1 MAEPLPPLREILRD
15 GFGLIGRLVR
25 AHPVAFSL
33 AVLGASAFALAI
45 VAAALVIGWVT
56 DNVIIPVLE
65 EGEPLGDLWVAAV
78 AAVLGVAVFKG
89 AAIILRRTAAT
100 WLQFRSQA
108 DLRFRLIAH
117 QLKLKLSWF
126 NRQATGDLLA
136 VSETDARQATF
147 ILAPLPFATGGT
159 LLLVV
164 SVVIIFVLDPIL
176 GAIALASLVTTISID
191 VYGMWRIFHRF
202 QAVQE
207 RRGVVSRIAHE
218 SFDGALTVKA
228 LGREE
233 YETERLRVAS
243 DGLRDSLITVEK
255 IWAFYRMFVESLPT
269 ATILVILVIGAIEID
284 AGSLTTG
291 ELVTIAYLLTLVNWP
306 IRIIAFVL
314 WDIAESLAGW
324 RRVEAVLD
332 VEEFVDYGTLVAV
345 SEASG
350 AMVAGNEVNFAYRP
364 EEVVL
369 GGVEWDIPAGRTVA
383 VVGPTGSGK
392 STLAMLL
399 ARLWDP
405 GTGKIHLDGRDLRQF
420 ARSELP
426 REVAF
431 VAQEAFLFDDDVTGN
446 ITMGSDISK
455 VDVETAVELA
465 GAEGFIHEL
474 PHGFS
479 TQIGERGTSLSGGE
493 RQRLALARALAR
505 KPRLLILDD
514 ATSAVDASVEGE
526 ILRGLRRAELPSTVL
541 IVAHRRSSIMLA
553 DEVVF
558 LDGGR
563 IIGHGSHAELLASV
577 PGYARLLEAYD
588 EDAERRAGERR
599 GEEVSA

>member
-33 AVLGASAFALAI
+33 AVLGASAFAVAI
-45 VAAALVIGWVT
+45 IAAALVIGWVT

-65 EGEPLGDLWVAAV
+65 EGEPLGDLWVTAV
-78 AAVLGVAVFKG
+78 AAVLAVAVFKG

-126 NRQATGDLLA
+126 NLQTTGDLLA

-176 GAIALASLVTTISID
+176 GAIALASLVTTIAID

-243 DGLRDSLITVEK
+243 DGLRDSLITVET

-269 ATILVILVIGAIEID
+269 ATILVILVVGAIEID
-284 AGSLTTG
+284 SGALTTG

-324 RRVEAVLD
+324 RRVEAVLE
-332 VEEFVDYGTLVAV
+332 VEEFVDYGTLVAA

-350 AMVAGNEVNFAYRP
+350 AAVAGNEVNFAYRP
-364 EEVVL
+364 EEGVL
-369 GGVEWDIPAGRTVA
+369 EGVEWEIQAGRTIA

-405 GTGKIHLDGRDLRQF
+405 GTGEIHLDGRDLRSF

-446 ITMGSDISK
+446 ITMGTEIPEADIHS
-455 VDVETAVELA
+455 AVELA

-474 PHGFS
+474 PHGLS
-479 TQIGERGTSLSGGE
+479 TQIGERGTSLSGGQ

-514 ATSAVDASVEGE
+514 ATSAVDASVESE

-563 IIGHGSHAELLASV
+563 IVAHGSHEELLASV